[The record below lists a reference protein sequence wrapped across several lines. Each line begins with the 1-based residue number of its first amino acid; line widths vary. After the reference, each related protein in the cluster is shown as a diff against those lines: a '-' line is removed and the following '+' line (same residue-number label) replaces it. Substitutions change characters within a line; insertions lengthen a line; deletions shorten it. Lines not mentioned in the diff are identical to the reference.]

1 LNPHP
6 PRWRRRLTLLLSR
19 RERRRPSRWL
29 WIASLAAT
37 IGAALVLTFLLAIAT
52 NNRQL
57 YERHYGWLV
66 GVNVVI
72 AVLLV
77 VVIAGAALRLAAQVA
92 RGRFGSRLLLRETNW

>member
-1 LNPHP
+1 MPRRPDLPLSRLRALNPHP

-72 AVLLV
+72 D
-77 VVIAGAALRLAAQVA
+77 
-92 RGRFGSRLLLRETNW
+92 FGKMRVDLNRR